1 MTDATGAPSAATNTP
16 PPAADLGNGA
26 PGASPDGSQRPPENS
41 MPPSHAGLVGLGLI
55 VVGLGAFA
63 ASMIFGAPIG
73 AGSLGFAAVS
83 GIFVLSVS
91 LYGLVLLTR
100 AIGMSDPTEALA
112 LPIGSVRA
120 LLALVL
126 AIVFVAVAS
135 WTLGGLFDAVGP
147 TVDTE
152 SNINVSKDS
161 EITKTYP
168 ADKYIISKVVKGDTE
183 DVKVY
188 LKRDLPDKD
197 AIDIAKQ
204 VITITATVLVTIVGF
219 YFGSKTA
226 SDGVTT
232 PGDTLKAVQ
241 MALAGLNAPDNGIQS
256 QASDAGKAASAIA
269 AMAKTTTSDMAAA
282 IGFAKSAGHEPLDVL
297 QKAAQDHDELA
308 AALASATSAYAT
320 MQAASRTCADLDQQA
335 KFLVSAPGGADRLSR
350 LKEQAEQA
358 NHDFAQAQAAFLSA
372 RDQILKVGA
381 VG

>member
-16 PPAADLGNGA
+16 PPAADLGDGA
-26 PGASPDGSQRPPENS
+26 PAASPDGSQRPPENS
-41 MPPSHAGLVGLGLI
+41 MPPSHAGLIGLGLI
-55 VVGLGAFA
+55 VIGLGAFA
-63 ASMIFGAPIG
+63 ASMIFGASIG

-83 GIFVLSVS
+83 GILVLSVS

-112 LPIGSVRA
+112 LPNGSVRA

-147 TVDTE
+147 AVDTE

-168 ADKYIISKVVKGDTE
+168 VDKYIISKVVKGDTE

-241 MALAGLNAPDNGIQS
+241 MALAGQNAPNGTQS

-282 IGFAKSAGHEPLDVL
+282 IDFAKSAGHEPLDVL
-297 QKAAQDHDELA
+297 QKAAQGHNELA
-308 AALASATSAYAT
+308 AALATATSAYAT
-320 MQAASRTCADLDQQA
+320 MQAASKTCADLDQQA
-335 KFLVSAPGGADRLSR
+335 KSLVSAPDGADRLSK
-350 LKEQAEQA
+350 LQEQAEQA